1 MQKVVVLEGPGGPG
15 GPGMPPEPKGA
26 GPGGPREPKGPMGPG
41 GPGVPGGPGGP
52 GDPGGPMG
60 PGGPGGPEDLG
71 TPLPMPIGDSRPNW
85 GRLLKWGWHLVRGSL
100 LLFVCATLVQLVAPL
115 TTQYNAQLLATIVN
129 QVKSAPP
136 PAAAPPTGTQTQPAA
151 PPADQ
156 GGILSALFPSDLET
170 AAVILAFSVL
180 LLVGALLG
188 DRLFQSWVDAVITA
202 RLQLELH
209 DKLLGLGPDFH
220 RKTDVAETNLIVNGF
235 AMGTQQMLCDIIAFP
250 LVRGIS
256 FITAVLLLID
266 NFNRIEGQP
275 GWVKASLLAG
285 IFILPLAGYW
295 FGKRVVRTARAEV
308 DARTIVNREFMNSC
322 ANPVE
327 IALMGAGP
335 QRSQSFKRSLETAK
349 VATLRALIPRELST
363 QFQNA
368 VPRILAAVFVLYGVF
383 VGLRAGDANVAGA
396 IVGFALIVPLA
407 VEPINQLLQFYVGVS
422 GAWPQMEKVIEIL
435 ESKPEHME
443 GGGKAADIPDAA
455 IALNGLVFAYSPDRP
470 PVLDGVTHVFKSGKT
485 SAIVARSGGGKSTIL
500 NLLARQYRTQG
511 GSIVIGGLPLDQITT
526 EELRKLIFKVAQFP
540 VFMNDTVRANFLLAK
555 ADATDAEIEAVSR
568 STGLWPILENAAG
581 PGRHPLETELPR
593 KLDLLISGGQQR
605 LFAVTR
611 GLLRRPRIFLLD
623 EPTTGVDPIGRQHL
637 VQTLRPALAGLTV
650 ILVDHDME
658 FVEAMSDEICCLAN
672 GRFVDV
678 GPPAALDRPG
688 TLFHELKSI
697 RHEMRDERA
706 PPPGAMLAAPGEG
719 MLIGPGGPELLPG

>member
-1 MQKVVVLEGPGGPG
+1 MDIAGA
-15 GPGMPPEPKGA
+15 PEA
-26 GPGGPREPKGPMGPG
+26 
-41 GPGVPGGPGGP
+41 
-52 GDPGGPMG
+52 
-60 PGGPGGPEDLG
+60 
-71 TPLPMPIGDSRPNW
+71 LPMPIGAPGADSNPNW

-136 PAAAPPTGTQTQPAA
+136 PATQPGTPPAAQPAA
-151 PPADQ
+151 PPADD
-156 GGILSALFPSDLET
+156 GMLSALFPKSLE
-170 AAVILAFSVL
+170 AAAIVLAFSVL

-209 DKLLGLGPDFH
+209 DKILRMGPDYH

-266 NFNRIEGQP
+266 NFNRIEGQR

-285 IFILPLAGYW
+285 IFILPLAGWW

-327 IALMGAGP
+327 IALMGALP

-349 VATLRALIPRELST
+349 HATLRALIPRELST

-407 VEPINQLLQFYVGVS
+407 VEPINQLIQFYVGVS
-422 GAWPQMEKVIEIL
+422 GAWPQMEKVVAIL
-435 ESKPEHME
+435 ESKPEHSDD
-443 GGGKAADIPDAA
+443 GASAVKIADGSIKVE
-455 IALNGLVFAYSPDRP
+455 NLVFAYSPDRP
-470 PVLDGVTHVFKSGKT
+470 PVLDGVSHVFQDGKT
-485 SAIVARSGGGKSTIL
+485 SAIVARSGGGKSTML
-500 NLLARQYRTQG
+500 NLLVRQYEPQA
-511 GSIVIGGLPLDQITT
+511 GSISIGGAPLDRMATDD
-526 EELRKLIFKVAQFP
+526 LRKHVFKVAQFP

-568 STGLWPILENAAG
+568 QTGLWPILENAAG
-581 PGRHPLETELPR
+581 PGRNPLETELPR
-593 KLDLLISGGQQR
+593 KLDLLLSGGQQR

-611 GLLRRPRIFLLD
+611 GLLRKPRIFLLD
-623 EPTTGVDPIGRQHL
+623 EPTTGVDPIGKQLL
-637 VQTLRPALAGLTV
+637 VQTLRPALAGHTV
-650 ILVDHDME
+650 LLVDHDME
-658 FVEAMSDEICCLAN
+658 FVAAMSDEVCCLAN

-678 GPPAALDRPG
+678 GPPEAVDRPG
-688 TLFHELKSI
+688 TLFHALTSI
-697 RHEMRDERA
+697 VDGRRPGAA
-706 PPPGAMLAAPGEG
+706 PPAAMVGGPGAGG
-719 MLIGPGGPELLPG
+719 MLIGPGGAELLPG